1 MSGLHTPQPTDISE
15 QRPRP
20 PARLRKRAGFVAAAR
35 GLRLHTSDFSLQAL
49 KRTPADEAEARFG
62 LTVTKK
68 EGNAVVRNRLR
79 RRLRE
84 ALRVTQGLSG
94 KPGHDYV
101 IVARRDSL
109 KSRFSDL
116 QSRLL
121 RGLEKLL
128 AGKPTGAFG
137 QRKPKQNLAQSTLQR
152 PLQKSRPETP

>member
-1 MSGLHTPQPTDISE
+1 M
-15 QRPRP
+15 
-20 PARLRKRAGFVAAAR
+20 RKRAEFVAAAK
-35 GLRLHTSDFSLQAL
+35 GKRLHTADFSLQAL
-49 KRTPADEAEARFG
+49 KRTPADETEARFG

-109 KSRFSDL
+109 KTRFSDL
-116 QSRLL
+116 QSRLA
-121 RGLEKLL
+121 L
-128 AGKPTGAFG
+128 ALDMARSGKPADARHP
-137 QRKPKQNLAQSTLQR
+137 RKSK
-152 PLQKSRPETP
+152 PETP